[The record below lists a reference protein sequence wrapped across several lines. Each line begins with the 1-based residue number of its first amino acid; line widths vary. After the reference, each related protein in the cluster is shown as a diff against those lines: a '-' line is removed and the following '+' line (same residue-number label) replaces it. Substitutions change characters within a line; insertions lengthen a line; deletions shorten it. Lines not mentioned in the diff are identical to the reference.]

1 MRRLAIFLVLLVA
14 LVVAGASGADVSL
27 VSKEVADGA
36 NGAFSD
42 CPPDAPPADGQIC
55 HDYVVQYL
63 RFDRAVDG
71 GAIHPRSAPFRASLE
86 IFVSRYDAASDSFDL
101 LALEVGDTT
110 EVTGSYDETHLSF
123 ASMHAHAPIE
133 LLSIDLATGD
143 AVPNGDVAVL
153 GSMTWTAIGTDR
165 FVFGNDGPGNDGLPR
180 HFTNGC
186 VAANFNAH
194 QTIRPATLDATVP
207 LIDGRPVA
215 APYRSDPEGAIF
227 RDWFHNI
234 VVVNQHC

>member
-1 MRRLAIFLVLLVA
+1 V
-14 LVVAGASGADVSL
+14 
-27 VSKEVADGA
+27 
-36 NGAFSD
+36 
-42 CPPDAPPADGQIC
+42 P
-55 HDYVVQYL
+55 
-63 RFDRAVDG
+63 
-71 GAIHPRSAPFRASLE
+71 
-86 IFVSRYDAASDSFDL
+86 L

-110 EVTGSYDETHLSF
+110 EVTGSYDEMHLSF
-123 ASMHAHAPIE
+123 ASMHANAPIE
-133 LLSIDLATGD
+133 LLSIDLATCG

-165 FVFGNDGPGNDGLPR
+165 FVFGANGPGNDGLPR

-194 QTIRPATLDATVP
+194 QTIRPATLDATAP